1 MQYYIA
7 CYSNGLTTQST
18 SRGGTGNIPV
28 TENKMPDFK
37 ELNAVVTLA
46 DQMQADEGPIVLVNL
61 FTIDPADE
69 AALLKAWAHDAD
81 FMKAQPGYIS
91 TQLHKGIA
99 GSSTY
104 INYAVW
110 ETVACF
116 RDAFSHPEFQK
127 RIADYP
133 ASAVA
138 RPHLFKKLA
147 VANHCVA

>member
-1 MQYYIA
+1 
-7 CYSNGLTTQST
+7 
-18 SRGGTGNIPV
+18 
-28 TENKMPDFK
+28 MPNFR
-37 ELNAVVTLA
+37 ELDATVTLA
-46 DQMQADEGPIVLVNL
+46 DQMKTQETAIVLMNV

-69 AALLKAWAHDAD
+69 DALLKAWAHDAD

-104 INYAVW
+104 INYAIWQDV
-110 ETVACF
+110 ESF
-116 RDAFSHPEFQK
+116 RNAFTNPDFQR

-133 ASAVA
+133 TSAVA
-138 RPHLFKKLA
+138 SPHLFKKLA